1 MTITSTRKVYAIS
14 NSSDANSLNG
24 ELNIQSDGLYNISG
38 SITNGTETSNFY
50 YSVDLNSKINKSI
63 NNVSESNETTFNTL
77 LDSTIEEIRTELADK
92 TIG

>member
-14 NSSDANSLNG
+14 NTSDANSLNG

-50 YSVDLNSKINKSI
+50 YSVDTNNKINKSI
-63 NNVSESNETTFNTL
+63 NNVSESNETAFNTL

>member
-1 MTITSTRKVYAIS
+1 MTITSTRKVYTIS
-14 NSSDANSLNG
+14 NISGTNSLTG
-24 ELNIQSDGLYNISG
+24 ELNIQADGLYNVSGTIS
-38 SITNGTETSNFY
+38 NGTETSNFY
-50 YSVDLNSKINKSI
+50 YSVDMNSKINKSI